1 MRIWENSEEFRLV
14 FSNLSARD
22 FMDFADRDKIQDYGD
37 NLPFHPHSELYRSL
51 VLPESIP
58 RVGREPKKA
67 FLMNLEED
75 TELWYQKTS
84 ISGQIRWERGIAYY
98 RSFWLEFDYYP

>member
-1 MRIWENSEEFRLV
+1 MHIVHKIRIWEDSEVFRLV
-14 FSNLSARD
+14 FSNLSARE
-22 FMDFADRDKIQDYGD
+22 FQDFADCDKIQDYGD

-51 VLPESIP
+51 MLPESIP

-84 ISGQIRWERGIAYY
+84 ISGQIRWERGIAY
-98 RSFWLEFDYYP
+98 

>member
-1 MRIWENSEEFRLV
+1 
-14 FSNLSARD
+14 
-22 FMDFADRDKIQDYGD
+22 MDFAVRDKIQDYGD

-51 VLPESIP
+51 MLPESIP

-84 ISGQIRWERGIAYY
+84 ISGQIRWERGIAYSLCDDTVMLDL
-98 RSFWLEFDYYP
+98 REKSHGHTAQKV